1 MVVPRIENI
10 RSFGHIF
17 VSHSIIFR
25 HVQLYIDDLFSL
37 LEYNGIMALL
47 LSS

>member
-1 MVVPRIENI
+1 MVVPRIENVG
-10 RSFGHIF
+10 SFGHIF

-37 LEYNGIMALL
+37 LLVEYFMA
-47 LSS
+47 S